1 MPPFGGQIDYLTFGG
16 LYRQVWL
23 LVRENSHFK
32 DVFVRAE
39 MDGMMEIQI
48 RGVHTENTV
57 IRGHVLDREKKEAAA
72 ISERPFADKIV
83 LKPENIKPWTLSQ
96 P

>member
-1 MPPFGGQIDYLTFGG
+1 MRATVYCNGQEICRHGCGYTAFEADITDAVVFGSQNTVAVRLDSRESLNVPPFGGQIDYLTFGG

-39 MDGMMEIQI
+39 MDGMM
-48 RGVHTENTV
+48 RNP
-57 IRGHVLDREKKEAAA
+57 D
-72 ISERPFADKIV
+72 
-83 LKPENIKPWTLSQ
+83 
-96 P
+96 